1 MEGGHNG
8 YLRLG
13 NNNFHKRRWTLR
25 DRSLEITDSVTGK
38 KCVLFRLYLAHAS
51 SQLFPRAKTVFHF
64 PMKTMFF
71 ELHVSVGT
79 RISVPESH
87 YCEEF
92 GLLVNNWCIEL
103 EVKNGECYS

>member
-38 KCVLFRLYLAHAS
+38 KCDAVSRLYLAPAS

-64 PMKTMFF
+64 PMKTMFLSF
-71 ELHVSVGT
+71 MLVSG
-79 RISVPESH
+79 H
-87 YCEEF
+87 A
-92 GLLVNNWCIEL
+92 
-103 EVKNGECYS
+103 